1 MSVKSFISVA
11 AMATVTCNMTFTERA
26 HAQGTVTFSNSV
38 DSASVVRRI
47 GSSTAGPTGTSIE
60 SLGNDFSFVQ
70 DRQIPTGAFTGRG
83 FAELGATFTPSF
95 PSGLGR
101 VFSSV
106 QLEACTS
113 AEIFSSAV
121 APLLGTNVFETARGS
136 ARGLFQFSISSPM
149 AWTWNGVSQGN
160 TFNTGA
166 YHSVTAA
173 FGLRD
178 IGSSFQPVNMSNTSI
193 NGVGDFF
200 VPFSLGGVLP
210 VGTYEITWSHE
221 SIVTGGVTS
230 FGTFGT
236 AQGGAPL
243 VSCIPSV
250 FALGPI
256 PTPSAAALLAVGGL
270 MAARRRRS

>member
-1 MSVKSFISVA
+1 MKYIASFVLIASVA
-11 AMATVTCNMTFTERA
+11 TSVF
-26 HAQGTVTFSNSV
+26 AQGTVTFSNSV
-38 DSASVVRRI
+38 DNASMVVRS
-47 GSSTAGPTGTSIE
+47 GSITSGPTGTITE

-70 DRQIPTGAFTGRG
+70 DRQIVTGPTRG
-83 FAELGATFTPSF
+83 KGYAELGATFTPSG
-95 PSGLGR
+95 PLGLGR

-121 APLLGTNVFETARGS
+121 APSLGTNVFEAARGS
-136 ARGLFQFSISSPM
+136 ARGLFRFSISSPM
-149 AWTWNGVSQGN
+149 AWTWNGVAQGN
-160 TFNTGA
+160 TFNTGS

-178 IGSSFQPVNMSNTSI
+178 VFAPISYVNMSNTST

-200 VPFSLGGVLP
+200 IPFSLGGVLP
-210 VGTYEITWSHE
+210 AGTYEITWSHE

-250 FALGPI
+250 FSLVPAPSTAMLLG
-256 PTPSAAALLAVGGL
+256 LGGL
-270 MAARRRRS
+270 IAARRRRLIAP